1 MRQSRLV
8 DILVAVLLI
17 IAGIYLIQ
25 LLWRIGL
32 QFAHVL
38 LLFFVA
44 WVMSFLLTPLVEAL
58 QHFRLPRV
66 LAVALI
72 YVLLGGLITMLV
84 LLALPGVVSE
94 GNALAAQFPAYAA
107 ETQSWIGWGHA
118 ELARRGIS
126 DDYLVRL
133 SQDALGRFQGLSTN
147 LTLNLLSVATSVITA
162 LVNLIVVLVLSFYM
176 MLDGHNIADRLVKI
190 TPTRARGKVLLLF
203 DSVGRSFGA
212 FARAQFLLAFLSGV
226 FTAVVLSIFH
236 VGYAG
241 VAAGLAA
248 VGMLIPFLG
257 PLLAIIPPLLIAAF
271 WVTSVGQFV
280 WIFAILWVTQQ
291 VLVNVLAPRL
301 LGDVVGMHPLLV
313 LFALFGGATVAGIWG
328 ALFGVPIAAVGFLM
342 VRDFFHEVL
351 EPSRYYA
358 VGESRTM
365 VDPTATTPE
374 KVAESPEH
382 GTTVPAGQ
390 SAFRPG

>member
-1 MRQSRLV
+1 MRNNRWL
-8 DILVAVLLI
+8 DVLIALLAI
-17 IAGIYLIQ
+17 IASIYLVQ

-44 WVMSFLLTPLVEAL
+44 WVIAFLLTPLVEVL
-58 QHFRLPRV
+58 QRLWLPRV
-66 LAVALI
+66 LAVALV
-72 YVLLGGLITMLV
+72 YVLVGGLVTVLV
-84 LLALPGVVSE
+84 LLALPGIVTE
-94 GNALAAQFPAYAA
+94 GNALASQFPAYTA
-107 ETQSWIGWGHA
+107 ETQGWINWAHA
-118 ELARRGIS
+118 ELARRGIT
-126 DDYLVRL
+126 DNYLIPL
-133 SQDALGRFQGLSTN
+133 SQNALGHLQSLSTN
-147 LTLNLLSVATSVITA
+147 LTLNLISVATSVIAA
-162 LVNLIVVLVLSFYM
+162 LVNLVVVLVLSFYM

-190 TPTRARGKVLLLF
+190 TPTRGRRRLLLLF

-212 FARAQFLLAFLSGV
+212 FARAQFLLAFLSGAITV
-226 FTAVVLSIFH
+226 VVLSLFH

-241 VAAGLAA
+241 VAAGLAG

-280 WIFAILWVTQQ
+280 WIFVLLWVTQQ

-313 LFALFGGATVAGIWG
+313 LFALFSGATVAGIWG
-328 ALFGVPIAAVGFLM
+328 ALFGVPVAAVAFLM
-342 VRDFFHEVL
+342 VRDFYHEVM

-358 VGESRTM
+358 ADESRAM
-365 VDPTATTPE
+365 VD
-374 KVAESPEH
+374 VAN
-382 GTTVPAGQ
+382 GTTVPGTVPTPSGSPAPTT
-390 SAFRPG
+390 SP